1 MSARV
6 SERGRSRILGSL
18 AAAGVVAAAVAVHG
32 VARISGAQGDPT
44 RTTPA
49 VTLLYQNFP
58 NPFPT
63 GTVVAT
69 CLWFDLAKPSP
80 VRLEI
85 LDVRGNLVRTIVPFA
100 AGSTLFPAGRYG
112 RGSVSTNGCDSNYS
126 WDGTR
131 ADGSTA
137 PAGVYLLRLQ
147 ADGTES
153 FKRIL
158 FRGR

>member
-1 MSARV
+1 MTGPATV
-6 SERGRSRILGSL
+6 GAL
-18 AAAGVVAAAVAVHG
+18 AALAVAVAGHAT
-32 VARISGAQGDPT
+32 ARLPAAQGDPS

-58 NPFPT
+58 NPFPA
-63 GTVVAT
+63 GTVVST
-69 CLWFDLAKPSP
+69 CIWFDLAKPSP

-85 LDVRGNLVRTIVPFA
+85 LDVRGNLVRTIVPFS
-100 AGSTLFPAGRYG
+100 AGTTTFPAGRYG
-112 RGSVSTNGCDSNYS
+112 RGSASTHNCDATYS

-137 PAGVYLLRLQ
+137 PAGVYLVRLQ

>member
-1 MSARV
+1 MTAR
-6 SERGRSRILGSL
+6 RG
-18 AAAGVVAAAVAVHG
+18 AGVVAAIAALSMAG
-32 VARISGAQGDPT
+32 AAAARTSDAQGDPG
-44 RTTPA
+44 RTKPA

-58 NPFPT
+58 NPFPA
-63 GTVVAT
+63 GTVIAT

-85 LDVRGNLVRTIVPFA
+85 LDVRGNLVRTIVPFS

-112 RGSVSTNGCDSNYS
+112 RGSASTHNCDPLYT
-126 WDGTR
+126 WDGIR